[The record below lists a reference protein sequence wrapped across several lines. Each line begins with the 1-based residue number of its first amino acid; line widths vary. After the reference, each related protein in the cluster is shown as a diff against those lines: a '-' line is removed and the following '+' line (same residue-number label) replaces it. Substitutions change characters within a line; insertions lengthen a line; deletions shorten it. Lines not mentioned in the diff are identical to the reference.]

1 MKVTGRVPT
10 SMGPRTLVV
19 QGLTEDM
26 ADLLADLVRHA
37 GGGVVIERD
46 GPRVD
51 LEKWRARQHAKD
63 KRAITVATKRHAAK
77 RTPAKQPDP
86 PRLTVVRNEQSDTAS
101 TMRGLELWVPA
112 IGAVNGD
119 GRQVVIA
126 RRLVEIAKS
135 VNSALAE
142 TNPSLRHRRGER

>member
-1 MKVTGRVPT
+1 MKVTGRIPT

-51 LEKWRARQHAKD
+51 VEKWRARQRAKE
-63 KRAITVATKRHAAK
+63 KRAVTAATKRLAAK
-77 RTPAKQPDP
+77 PAPVKQPMKQP
-86 PRLTVVRNEQSDTAS
+86 GLPRLTLVRN
-101 TMRGLELWVPA
+101 R
-112 IGAVNGD
+112 
-119 GRQVVIA
+119 
-126 RRLVEIAKS
+126 
-135 VNSALAE
+135 
-142 TNPSLRHRRGER
+142 

>member
-51 LEKWRARQHAKD
+51 LEKWRARQRAKD
-63 KRAITVATKRHAAK
+63 KRAVTIATKRLAK
-77 RTPAKQPDP
+77 RQPAKQPVAQPDL
-86 PRLTVVRNEQSDTAS
+86 PRLTVVRN
-101 TMRGLELWVPA
+101 G
-112 IGAVNGD
+112 
-119 GRQVVIA
+119 
-126 RRLVEIAKS
+126 
-135 VNSALAE
+135 
-142 TNPSLRHRRGER
+142 

>member
-37 GGGVVIERD
+37 GGGVVIELD

-51 LEKWRARQHAKD
+51 LEKWRAYGAKMG
-63 KRAITVATKRHAAK
+63 I
-77 RTPAKQPDP
+77 
-86 PRLTVVRNEQSDTAS
+86 S
-101 TMRGLELWVPA
+101 TGC
-112 IGAVNGD
+112 
-119 GRQVVIA
+119 
-126 RRLVEIAKS
+126 
-135 VNSALAE
+135 
-142 TNPSLRHRRGER
+142 

>member
-63 KRAITVATKRHAAK
+63 KRAITMATKRLAK
-77 RTPAKQPDP
+77 KQQPAKLAAKQPDL
-86 PRLTVVRNEQSDTAS
+86 PRLTVVRN
-101 TMRGLELWVPA
+101 G
-112 IGAVNGD
+112 
-119 GRQVVIA
+119 
-126 RRLVEIAKS
+126 
-135 VNSALAE
+135 
-142 TNPSLRHRRGER
+142 

>member
-26 ADLLADLVRHA
+26 ADLLADLVRHV

-51 LEKWRARQHAKD
+51 LEKWRGRQRAKE
-63 KRAITVATKRHAAK
+63 KRAITAATKRLAAK
-77 RTPAKQPDP
+77 PAPAKQPMKQPDL
-86 PRLTVVRNEQSDTAS
+86 PRLTVVRN
-101 TMRGLELWVPA
+101 G
-112 IGAVNGD
+112 
-119 GRQVVIA
+119 
-126 RRLVEIAKS
+126 
-135 VNSALAE
+135 
-142 TNPSLRHRRGER
+142 

>member
-51 LEKWRARQHAKD
+51 LEKWRDRQRAKD
-63 KRAITVATKRHAAK
+63 KRAITISAKRHAAR
-77 RTPAKQPDP
+77 RTPVKQPDP
-86 PRLTVVRNEQSDTAS
+86 PRLTVVRNEQGGTA
-101 TMRGLELWVPA
+101 MARGIELWVPE
-112 IGAVNGD
+112 NMNDD
-119 GRQVVIA
+119 GRRTVIT

-135 VNSALAE
+135 VNSAAAE
-142 TNPSLRHRRGER
+142 TDPGLRRCESER

>member
-19 QGLTEDM
+19 QGLTDDM

-51 LEKWRARQHAKD
+51 LEKWRARQRAKE
-63 KRAITVATKRHAAK
+63 KRAITTATKRLAAK
-77 RTPAKQPDP
+77 PAPARQPIKQPDL
-86 PRLTVVRNEQSDTAS
+86 PRLTVVRN
-101 TMRGLELWVPA
+101 R
-112 IGAVNGD
+112 
-119 GRQVVIA
+119 
-126 RRLVEIAKS
+126 
-135 VNSALAE
+135 
-142 TNPSLRHRRGER
+142 

>member
-51 LEKWRARQHAKD
+51 LEKWRTRQRAKE
-63 KRAITVATKRHAAK
+63 KRAVTAATKRLAAK
-77 RTPAKQPDP
+77 PKPMQQPMKQPDL
-86 PRLTVVRNEQSDTAS
+86 PRLTVVRN
-101 TMRGLELWVPA
+101 R
-112 IGAVNGD
+112 
-119 GRQVVIA
+119 
-126 RRLVEIAKS
+126 
-135 VNSALAE
+135 
-142 TNPSLRHRRGER
+142 

>member
-51 LEKWRARQHAKD
+51 LEKWRARQRAKD
-63 KRAITVATKRHAAK
+63 KRAVTMATKRLAK
-77 RTPAKQPDP
+77 RQPAKQPVAQPDL
-86 PRLTVVRNEQSDTAS
+86 PRLTVVRN
-101 TMRGLELWVPA
+101 G
-112 IGAVNGD
+112 
-119 GRQVVIA
+119 
-126 RRLVEIAKS
+126 
-135 VNSALAE
+135 
-142 TNPSLRHRRGER
+142 

>member
-51 LEKWRARQHAKD
+51 LEKWRARQHAKE
-63 KRAITVATKRHAAK
+63 KRAITAATKRLAAK
-77 RTPAKQPDP
+77 PVPVKQPMKQPDL
-86 PRLTVVRNEQSDTAS
+86 PRLTVVRN
-101 TMRGLELWVPA
+101 R
-112 IGAVNGD
+112 
-119 GRQVVIA
+119 
-126 RRLVEIAKS
+126 
-135 VNSALAE
+135 
-142 TNPSLRHRRGER
+142 

>member
-26 ADLLADLVRHA
+26 ADLLGDLVRHA

-51 LEKWRARQHAKD
+51 LEKWRARQRANE
-63 KRAITVATKRHAAK
+63 KRAMTAATKRSAVR
-77 RTPAKQPDP
+77 RTPKKQPEP
-86 PRLTVVRNEQSDTAS
+86 PRLTVVKNSQGDTAS
-101 TMRGLELWVPA
+101 MVRGLELRVAIVGRLDGDERRVP
-112 IGAVNGD
+112 
-119 GRQVVIA
+119 IA
-126 RRLVEIAKS
+126 RRLVEIARS
-135 VNSALAE
+135 VNSAVAE
-142 TNPSLRHRRGER
+142 TDVSRS

>member
-51 LEKWRARQHAKD
+51 LEKWRDRQRAKD
-63 KRAITVATKRHAAK
+63 KRAITIAARKLSNK
-77 RTPAKQPDP
+77 RTPVAAKQPDL
-86 PRLTVVRNEQSDTAS
+86 PRLTVVRN
-101 TMRGLELWVPA
+101 G
-112 IGAVNGD
+112 
-119 GRQVVIA
+119 
-126 RRLVEIAKS
+126 
-135 VNSALAE
+135 
-142 TNPSLRHRRGER
+142 